1 MTAKLQTVL
10 VFFLAVVFFPR
21 EARVSGSA
29 VGTITETHFEISG
42 DDGLRKHFADSA
54 DEYEYHKRERAKIAK
69 ALRPLA
75 DKIKALVDRLMK
87 KKPWSDLIQTY
98 DHSADPGPDVNL
110 KQFESPEFG
119 PYIQK
124 LQDKG
129 PYRYVTGFMHYPG
142 DTLPLRTTVRF
153 MFLGKIEPEAL
164 YELEDGLHTLRDTAP
179 KDSRYTA
186 NPEGVKLHA
195 DSCDEYKK
203 KLEKIRTGFTELLKK
218 QGLLYKGHEH
228 EGSLFEARLEG
239 KDLCLANF
247 ELMLAGEHHWGRARK
262 AFIQATQAVFK
273 HAIEW
278 PGYPPDP
285 HANLAPWRIV
295 VDPGN

>member
-10 VFFLAVVFFPR
+10 VFFLAAVFFPR
-21 EARVSGSA
+21 EAQVSGSA
-29 VGTITETHFEISG
+29 VGTITEKYFEVSG

-54 DEYEYHKRERAKIAK
+54 DEYEYHKREREKIAK
-69 ALRPLA
+69 SLRPLA

-87 KKPWSDLIQTY
+87 KKPFSDLIQTY
-98 DHSADPGPDVNL
+98 EHSADPRPDVNL

-153 MFLGKIEPEAL
+153 MFKGKIEPEAL
-164 YELEDGLHTLRDTAP
+164 YELEDGIYALRDAQLED
-179 KDSRYTA
+179 KRYKA

-195 DSCDEYKK
+195 SSCDEYNK
-203 KLEKIRTGFTELLKK
+203 KLDKIRKGFSELLKK
-218 QGLLYKGHEH
+218 QGLLYAGHEH
-228 EGSLFEARLEG
+228 EGSLFQARLEG
-239 KDLCLANF
+239 KELCLASF
-247 ELMLAGEHHWGRARK
+247 ELILAGEHHWGRARK
-262 AFIQATQAVFK
+262 AFIQATRAVFK

-285 HANLAPWRIV
+285 HANLAPWRIIV
-295 VDPGN
+295 EPGY

>member
-1 MTAKLQTVL
+1 MKVEIKILL
-10 VFFLAVVFFPR
+10 VFFLLVLFFPR

-54 DEYEYHKRERAKIAK
+54 DEYEYHKQEREKIAK

-75 DKIKALVDRLMK
+75 DKIKGLLERLRK

-98 DHSADPGPDVNL
+98 DHSADPGPDADL
-110 KQFESPEFG
+110 KQFESPEYG

-124 LQDKG
+124 MQAKG
-129 PYRYVTGFMHYPG
+129 PYRYVTSFMHSPG
-142 DTLPLRTTVRF
+142 VTRPLHVTVRF
-153 MFLGKIEPEAL
+153 LFKGKVEPESL
-164 YELEDGLHTLRDTAP
+164 YELEDGLHALRSALP
-179 KDSRYTA
+179 EDSRYVA
-186 NPEGVKLHA
+186 NPEGVILRA
-195 DSCDEYKK
+195 SGCDEYKK
-203 KLEKIRTGFTELLKK
+203 KLEIIRTAFAERLKK
-218 QGLLYKGHEH
+218 QNLLYRGHEH
-228 EGSLFEARLEG
+228 DGALFTTKLEG
-239 KDLCLANF
+239 RDMCLADF
-247 ELMLAGEHHWGRARK
+247 EITLAGNHHWGRARK
-262 AFIQATQAVFK
+262 AFIAATQEVFK